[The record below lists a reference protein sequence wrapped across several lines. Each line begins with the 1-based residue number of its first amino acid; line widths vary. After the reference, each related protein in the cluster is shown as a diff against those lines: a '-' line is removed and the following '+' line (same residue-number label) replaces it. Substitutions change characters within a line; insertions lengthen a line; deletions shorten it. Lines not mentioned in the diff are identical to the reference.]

1 VISLY
6 RVAVLLDV
14 MLWLGDQTRRA
25 RPCRPPRHLSV
36 TASLGITFSV
46 ARARRGGTDATAL
59 ERRQAAGADV
69 KRAAAIHATP
79 HRGGLIVR

>member
-1 VISLY
+1 MSTTAAPV
-6 RVAVLLDV
+6 
-14 MLWLGDQTRRA
+14 GDRLARDHLQRRQS
-25 RPCRPPRHLSV
+25 PP
-36 TASLGITFSV
+36 
-46 ARARRGGTDATAL
+46 GGTDATAL